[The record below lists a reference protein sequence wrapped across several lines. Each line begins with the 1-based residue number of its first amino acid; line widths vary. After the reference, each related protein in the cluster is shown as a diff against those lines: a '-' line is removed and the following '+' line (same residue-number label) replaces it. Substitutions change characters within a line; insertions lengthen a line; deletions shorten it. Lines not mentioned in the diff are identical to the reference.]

1 MMNMRQQLLFILG
14 LIAIHTIAIA
24 QQQTA
29 TTPSGR
35 TVILYDNF
43 TWQYQDS
50 IVKAPHANWSTTPK
64 SNTGQCDVI
73 SHTGFSLCYNE
84 QHEQAEWVCYM
95 LCNGRLVK
103 AAERTNRFIADPKV
117 KTGSAENAD
126 YSGSGFDRGHLAP
139 AADMSY
145 SDITMRESFY
155 FSNMSP
161 QVPSF
166 NRGIWKKLEEQ
177 VRDWAMLYDTIWV
190 ATGPVLTSGLPSI
203 GPNKVSVPELYYKA
217 ILVHNQQHTQAIAI
231 VIPNQASSRS
241 IQSFVITVDSL
252 QKLTAIDFFSE
263 LDDRIESRVEQRVN
277 TAFWFSNTTNEAPQ
291 RNRESNSAAPDR
303 SKTNEPKASPSSTTK
318 QCMGTA
324 KSTGAR
330 CKNRTSNSNG
340 YCHVHQSQAR

>member
-1 MMNMRQQLLFILG
+1 MNMRQQLLFILG

-84 QHEQAEWVCYM
+84 QHEQAEWVSYM
-95 LCNGRLVK
+95 LCKARLNRV
-103 AAERTNRFIADPKV
+103 AERTNRFITDPKV

-126 YSGSGFDRGHLAP
+126 YSGSGYDRGHLAP
-139 AADMSY
+139 AADMAY
-145 SDITMRESFY
+145 SEATMRESFY

-166 NRGIWKKLEEQ
+166 NRGVWKKLEEQ
-177 VRDWAMLYDTIWV
+177 VREWAMMYDTIWI
-190 ATGPVLTSGLPSI
+190 ATGPILMNGLPTI
-203 GPNKVSVPELYYKA
+203 GANKVSVPELYYKA
-217 ILVHNQQHTQAIAI
+217 ILVHNKQHTQAIAI
-231 VIPNQASSRS
+231 VMPNQSSTRN

-277 TAFWFSNTTNEAPQ
+277 HSFWFGNSLDNAPQ
-291 RNRESNSAAPDR
+291 RSRE
-303 SKTNEPKASPSSTTK
+303 SSTTAPASVK
-318 QCMGTA
+318 DNETKAPASQSTQQCMGTA
-324 KSTGAR
+324 KSTGVR
-330 CKNRTSNSNG
+330 CKNKTSNSNG